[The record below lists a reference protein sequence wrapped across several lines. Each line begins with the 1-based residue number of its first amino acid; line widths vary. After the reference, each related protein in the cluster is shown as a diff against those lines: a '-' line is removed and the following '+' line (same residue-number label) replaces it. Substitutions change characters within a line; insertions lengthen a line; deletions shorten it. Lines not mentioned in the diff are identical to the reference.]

1 MTVIANGSIVA
12 IENISPCNTQF
23 TTNPSIRIIT
33 DTGSGAN
40 VFPVVEY
47 RPQYL
52 VDNQSL
58 VGIGSIKTVIDC
70 VGVRDMVFV
79 GWVNGFPYFGPYH
92 EHEGKRM
99 VGPIHTDTPHPT
111 IYDTKEQS
119 LFAMNVTPNQAAS
132 GDVTST
138 LTPLSGYTTTPTPQ
152 SSTPTA
158 SSAAAPTPSPA
169 PAPTPTPAPTPDPT
183 PPPSSPPPSSPPPSP
198 PPSNPPPSPP
208 PSGGG
213 GGGYGY

>member
-1 MTVIANGSIVA
+1 MIGDDCYYNPILTLNGSIIG
-12 IENISPCNTQF
+12 IENVSPCNTQF
-23 TTNPSIRIIT
+23 TSTPEIEIIT

-70 VGVRDMVFV
+70 VGVRDMVLV

-119 LFAMNVTPNQAAS
+119 LFALNAPTQTIT
-132 GDVTST
+132 GDSTSN
-138 LTPLSGYTTTPTPQ
+138 LTPLAGATPTSTPQ

-158 SSAAAPTPSPA
+158 SSAAAPA
-169 PAPTPTPAPTPDPT
+169 PAPTPTPTPTPDPT
-183 PPPSSPPPSSPPPSP
+183 PPPSS
-198 PPSNPPPSPP
+198 PPPSPP